1 MFDFSPVGGVVAVVG
16 IIFMALVGW
25 HLIPLARR
33 SQNAPQGLFHIH
45 EYLTEVKVPE
55 ESKAIGKSLSE
66 LESTTEDSDSLI
78 IGLIRGEDSIR
89 GAAWREQ
96 IQAGDV
102 LVLEAGPQGINKF
115 VPTLGLELTGTQT
128 KEELKESEPKESA
141 VMQASC

>member
-1 MFDFSPVGGVVAVVG
+1 MWQITGQPFGMFDFSPVGEVVAVVG
-16 IIFMALVGW
+16 IIFVALVGW
-25 HLIPLARR
+25 HLIPLVRR
-33 SQNAPQGLFHIH
+33 SQNAPKDLFHIQ

-66 LESTTEDSDSLI
+66 LESATEDSDSLI

-102 LVLEAGPQGINKF
+102 LVLEAGPQGINNLY
-115 VPTLGLELTGTQT
+115 PH
-128 KEELKESEPKESA
+128 
-141 VMQASC
+141 